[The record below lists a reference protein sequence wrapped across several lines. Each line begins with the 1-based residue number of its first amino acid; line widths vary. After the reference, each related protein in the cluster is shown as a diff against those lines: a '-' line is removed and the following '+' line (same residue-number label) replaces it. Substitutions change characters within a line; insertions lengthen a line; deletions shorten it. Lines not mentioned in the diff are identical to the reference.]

1 MKRVSCEKSFV
12 RDEKEEISIKEFLKS
27 LKRFPQIKKR
37 LSQIVLNKNKCVNKL
52 SSQKN
57 FYGMVSFPLLLLFI
71 VIFVC
76 IIIVFSL

>member
-52 SSQKN
+52 SSQKKRLW
-57 FYGMVSFPLLLLFI
+57 YGLLFI
-71 VIFVC
+71 VVTFYRHFCMYYYC
-76 IIIVFSL
+76 I